1 MQLMLLR
8 FRKIC
13 SKVRLSTDT
22 AA

>member
-1 MQLMLLR
+1 MQRMLLR